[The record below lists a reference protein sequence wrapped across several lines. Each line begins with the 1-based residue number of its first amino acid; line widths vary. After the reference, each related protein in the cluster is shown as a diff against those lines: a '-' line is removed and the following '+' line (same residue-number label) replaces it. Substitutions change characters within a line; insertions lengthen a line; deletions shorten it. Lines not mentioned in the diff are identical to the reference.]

1 LTITPL
7 EVIERQLLAYNSKD
21 IEALMST
28 YDIEAEQFTLH
39 GELLAK
45 GHAELRQRFLS
56 RFSEPDLYARLL
68 SRNVMGNIVIDFE
81 LITRNF
87 SEGIGTLEM
96 LCIYEIKNGLIQK
109 ASFAIGEKRLN

>member
-1 LTITPL
+1 MAQICLQI
-7 EVIERQLLAYNSKD
+7 LLRVA
-21 IEALMST
+21 
-28 YDIEAEQFTLH
+28 QFWMP
-39 GELLAK
+39 
-45 GHAELRQRFLS
+45 F
-56 RFSEPDLYARLL
+56 
-68 SRNVMGNIVIDFE
+68 NIMGNIVIDFE

>member
-1 LTITPL
+1 
-7 EVIERQLLAYNSKD
+7 
-21 IEALMST
+21 
-28 YDIEAEQFTLH
+28 
-39 GELLAK
+39 
-45 GHAELRQRFLS
+45 
-56 RFSEPDLYARLL
+56 
-68 SRNVMGNIVIDFE
+68 MGNIVIDFE